1 MATALYSAYTGK
13 PVPEDLAMTGE
24 LTLSGLVLPVGGI
37 KEKLLAAHRAG
48 IRKVLL
54 PKDNESDLSKLPTAV
69 RKELDIEL
77 VDTLE
82 DVLGSVF
89 S

>member
-1 MATALYSAYTGK
+1 MATALYSAYTGRF
-13 PVPEDLAMTGE
+13 VSENLAMTGE

-48 IRKVLL
+48 IRRVLV
-54 PKDNESDLSKLPTAV
+54 PRENESDLAKLPETV
-69 RKELDIEL
+69 RSELEI
-77 VDTLE
+77 TLIDRIE
-82 DVLGSVF
+82 DVLKLCF